1 MCGRYTLATPEQEL
15 IEAFDVG
22 ALTFD
27 WFARYNI
34 APGQKAPVVAQDRRG
49 RRMGLLTWGLV
60 PAWTDE
66 PRSGIV
72 NARAES
78 VAAKPSF
85 REAFARR
92 RCLVPA
98 DGFYE
103 WRREGGAKIPW
114 WFHPAQG
121 GLVAFAGL
129 WEKWSRPG
137 AEPRHTFT
145 IITTEASDEVAHV
158 HDRMPVVVAGPDRD
172 VWLDRASPPGRL
184 AEIMRPAGRGTFAG
198 HPVSTRVN
206 RTAEDDPSLIEPVD
220 AARPGER

>member
-1 MCGRYTLATPEQEL
+1 MCGRYTLATPGEEL
-15 IEAFDVG
+15 VEAFDVG

-34 APGQKAPVVAQDRRG
+34 APGQRAPVVAEDRRG

-60 PAWTDE
+60 PAWMDE

-78 VAAKPSF
+78 VATKPSF

-103 WRREGGAKIPW
+103 WKREGDAKIPW
-114 WFHPAQG
+114 WFHPPRG
-121 GLVAFAGL
+121 GVVAFAGL
-129 WEKWSRPG
+129 WESWSRPD

-145 IITTEASDEVAHV
+145 IITTDASTDVAHV
-158 HDRMPVVVAGPDRD
+158 HDRMPVVVGGPDRD
-172 VWLDRASPPGRL
+172 AWLDRASAPRRL
-184 AEIMRPAGRGTFAG
+184 AEILHAPPQGTFEG
-198 HPVSTRVN
+198 HPVSPRVN
-206 RTAEDDPSLIEPVD
+206 RTAEDDPSLIEPED
-220 AARPGER
+220 AAET

>member
-1 MCGRYTLATPEQEL
+1 MCGRYTLATPGEDL
-15 IEAFDVG
+15 VEAFDVG

-34 APGQKAPVVAQDRRG
+34 APGQQAPVVAEDRHG

-60 PAWTDE
+60 PGWMDE

-78 VAAKPSF
+78 VATKPSF

-103 WRREGGAKIPW
+103 WKREGDAKVPW
-114 WFHPAQG
+114 WFHAPRG
-121 GLVAFAGL
+121 GVVAFAGL
-129 WEKWSRPG
+129 WESWSRPG

-145 IITTEASDEVAHV
+145 IITTDASADVAHV

-172 VWLDRASPPGRL
+172 AWLDRASSPDRL
-184 AEIMRPAGRGTFAG
+184 AEILHPPPEGTLAG
-198 HPVSTRVN
+198 HPVSKRVN
-206 RTAEDDPSLIEPVD
+206 RTSEDDPSLVEPLD
-220 AARPGER
+220 SRET